1 MKKPTKAEIIAYI
14 EEREKEHWESLKQYS
29 EDLGTD
35 DYRVQAER
43 ARWNA
48 YWELLNFINP

>member
-14 EEREKEHWESLKQYS
+14 KEQEKEHWESLKLYS

-43 ARWNA
+43 ARWNV